1 MGVRF
6 SYFWVLAV
14 FCTFLS
20 VIAVDN
26 AFAISYLDKKPQ
38 LKVQMMSEPEFKPVK
53 FYKLDPPK
61 TLRERVERLTHGML
75 MDMPPEYDYYGYEIR
90 RFMARIGNP
99 AVMDSPTNIKG
110 QLQNIQ
116 VAQKVAADWQ
126 AAHLKEAREIER
138 LIEETDASSAV
149 RSLYQTQKS
158 EAQAFFLELNR
169 WIRNN
174 RDSLNYLLEI
184 GTGRYQYQDGEF
196 RFRSSEEFKKY
207 LFLHESRLRTL
218 ERMHEYTPFRVM
230 VY

>member
-6 SYFWVLAV
+6 SYFWILAV
-14 FCTFLS
+14 FCTFFS
-20 VIAVDN
+20 VTAVDN

-38 LKVQMMSEPEFKPVK
+38 LRVQMMPEPEFKPVK

-75 MDMPPEYDYYGYEIR
+75 MDMPPEYDHYGYEVR
-90 RFMARIGNP
+90 RFMAQVGNP
-99 AVMDSPTNIKG
+99 AVLDSPKNIKG
-110 QLQNIQ
+110 QLQNIK

-126 AAHLKEAREIER
+126 AAHLKETKEIEIQ
-138 LIEETDASSAV
+138 IEETNASSSV
-149 RSLYQTQKS
+149 RSLYHTQKS
-158 EAQAFFLELNR
+158 EAQAFFLELNS
-169 WIRNN
+169 WIKNN

-184 GTGRYQYQDGEF
+184 GPNRYQFQDGEF

-207 LFLHESRLRTL
+207 LALHESRLRAL
-218 ERMHEYTPFRVM
+218 SQMHDYTPFRVM